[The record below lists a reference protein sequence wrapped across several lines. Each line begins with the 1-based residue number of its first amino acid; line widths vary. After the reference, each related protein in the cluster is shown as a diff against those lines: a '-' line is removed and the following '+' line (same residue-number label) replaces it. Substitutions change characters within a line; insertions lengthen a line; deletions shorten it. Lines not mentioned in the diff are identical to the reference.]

1 MNSVLN
7 LSLIEGRLTRNPELY
22 YTKNGIALC
31 KLTLAVN
38 SRYKSG
44 DKFVDNV
51 SYISV
56 DSWNKVAENCS
67 KYLKKGNLVR
77 VKGRLKQS
85 SYMSKDGQKKNK
97 TSIEAAGVDFLSYPV
112 RKKERTTEN
121 VPF

>member
-22 YTKNGIALC
+22 YTKNGVALC
-31 KLTLAVN
+31 KFSIAVN
-38 SRYKSG
+38 SSYKSG
-44 DKFVDNV
+44 DRYIENV

-67 KYLKKGNLVR
+67 KYLKKGRLVR

-85 SYMSKDGQKKNK
+85 SYMSKDGQKKNVV
-97 TSIEAAGVDFLSYPV
+97 TIEASEVDFLNSPFQ
-112 RKKERTTEN
+112 KKERTTEH